1 MTRTVTTVPP
11 VHHRTAIV
19 RGLRIAYREAGDPA
33 APTVVL
39 LHGFPTSSHMFRGLI
54 EDLAGSW
61 HVIAPDHV
69 GFGASDAPPID
80 AFNYTFDQLAA
91 TTTDLLD
98 QLGVDR
104 FALYVQD
111 YGAPVGLRIASSHPS
126 RVTALVVQNGNAY
139 QEGLTPF
146 WDDLRAFWADRDAHE
161 GAVRELLQTDDFR
174 WQYTH
179 GVPEDRLDRISPDT
193 WRLDRAGVDR
203 PGNVDVQ
210 LQLFWDYRTNLDA
223 YPQFQAY
230 LRNHRPPTL
239 IVWGEH
245 DEIFSAE
252 GARAYLRDVPDAELH
267 LLDAGHFALETHR
280 EEIASLTDAFLH
292 RVLAGLYPTHRR

>member
-1 MTRTVTTVPP
+1 MTRTVATAPP
-11 VHHRTAIV
+11 VHHRTTVV
-19 RGLRIAYREAGDPA
+19 RGLTVAYREAGNTA
-33 APTVVL
+33 SPTVVL

-54 EDLAGSW
+54 EDLAVSW

-69 GFGASDAPPID
+69 GFGASDTPPID
-80 AFNYTFDQLAA
+80 KFDYTFDQLAA

-98 QLGVDR
+98 QLDADR
-104 FALYVQD
+104 FALYIQD
-111 YGAPVGLRIASSHPS
+111 YGAPIGLRIAAGHPH
-126 RVTALVVQNGNAY
+126 RVTALIVQNGNAY
-139 QEGLTPF
+139 ADGLTPF

-161 GAVRELLQTDDFR
+161 AGVRELLRTDDFR

-179 GVPEDRLDRISPDT
+179 GVPADRLDRISPDS
-193 WRLDRAGVDR
+193 WRLDRAGMDR

-230 LRNHRPPTL
+230 LRTHRPPTL
-239 IVWGEH
+239 IVWGQH
-245 DEIFSAE
+245 DEIFGAE
-252 GARAYLRDVPDAELH
+252 GARAYLRDVPEAELH

-280 EEIASLTDAFLH
+280 GEIAALTDAFLH
-292 RVLAGLYPTHRR
+292 RVLPRAA

>member
-1 MTRTVTTVPP
+1 
-11 VHHRTAIV
+11 
-19 RGLRIAYREAGDPA
+19 
-33 APTVVL
+33 VL

-61 HVIAPDHV
+61 HVIAPDYV

-98 QLGVDR
+98 KLGVDR

-230 LRNHRPPTL
+230 LRNRRPPTL

-292 RVLAGLYPTHRR
+292 RVLR

>member
-1 MTRTVTTVPP
+1 MTRTITTVPP
-11 VHHRTAIV
+11 VHHRTTAV
-19 RGLRIAYREAGDPA
+19 RGLTLAYREAGDPA
-33 APTVVL
+33 SPTVVL
-39 LHGFPTSSHMFRGLI
+39 LHGFPTSSHMFRGLL
-54 EDLAGSW
+54 EDLSGSW

-80 AFNYTFDQLAA
+80 TFDYTFDQLAA
-91 TTTDLLD
+91 TTTDLID

-104 FALYVQD
+104 FALYIQD
-111 YGAPVGLRIASSHPS
+111 YGAPIGLRIASSHPS

-139 QEGLTPF
+139 AERLTPF
-146 WDDLRAFWADRDAHE
+146 WDGLRAFWADRDAHE
-161 GAVRELLQTDDFR
+161 AAVRQLLRTDDFR

-203 PGNVDVQ
+203 PGNVEVQ

-230 LRNHRPPTL
+230 LRNQRPPTL
-239 IVWGEH
+239 IVWGAH
-245 DEIFSAE
+245 DEIFSAD
-252 GARAYLRDVPDAELH
+252 GARAYLRDLPDAELH
-267 LLDAGHFALETHR
+267 LLDTGHFALETHR

-292 RVLAGLYPTHRR
+292 RVLR